1 MEQTCVL
8 FRSARIPA
16 CDKSAQAAQD
26 LADAVQALWSAQG
39 LARLRE
45 QRKW

>member
-1 MEQTCVL
+1 MEQAHVL

-26 LADAVQALWSAQG
+26 LADAVRALWSAQV

-45 QRKW
+45 QGNW